1 MKRDY
6 KWGLFTD
13 YGMRILVSTFD
24 TKRDAQREFR
34 RNGYTKDSEAWIE
47 KVPVDAKGQLD

>member
-34 RNGYTKDSEAWIE
+34 RNGYTKDCEAWIE

>member
-13 YGMRILVSTFD
+13 YGMKILVSTFE
-24 TKRDAQREFR
+24 TKRDAQKEFR
-34 RNGYTKDSEAWIE
+34 RCGYTKDCEAWIE